1 MKIHR
6 FVFNPISVNTW
17 LLADDNDECAVIDC
31 GCYDESEFARLSG
44 FIDDNRLKPV
54 LLLNTHCHLDHIFGN
69 GMFERRYGLKT
80 KACSLEEDN
89 RRDASSHALMFG
101 LEMAPPAAVGE
112 YLDDGQVLT
121 FGNVEVEAIY
131 VPGHSA
137 GSIAY
142 YCRGE
147 GVLFTGDALFA
158 GSIGRTDL
166 PGGNLDRLITGITK
180 RLLTLPDETI
190 VYPGHGETTTIG
202 REKST
207 NPWLS

>member
-1 MKIHR
+1 
-6 FVFNPISVNTW
+6 
-17 LLADDNDECAVIDC
+17 
-31 GCYDESEFARLSG
+31 
-44 FIDDNRLKPV
+44 
-54 LLLNTHCHLDHIFGN
+54 
-69 GMFERRYGLKT
+69 
-80 KACSLEEDN
+80 
-89 RRDASSHALMFG
+89 
-101 LEMAPPAAVGE
+101 MAPPAAVGE
-112 YLDDGQVLT
+112 YHDDGQVLT
-121 FGNVEVEAIY
+121 FGSVEVEAIY

-147 GVLFTGDALFA
+147 GALFTGDALFA

-166 PGGNLDRLITGITK
+166 PGGNLDRLKTGITK
-180 RLLTLPDETI
+180 RLLTLPDETV